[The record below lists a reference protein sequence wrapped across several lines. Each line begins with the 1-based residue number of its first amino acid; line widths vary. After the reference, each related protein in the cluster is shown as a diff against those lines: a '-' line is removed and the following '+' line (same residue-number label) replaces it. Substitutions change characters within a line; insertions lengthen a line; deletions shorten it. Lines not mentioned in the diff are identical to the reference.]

1 MPDRR
6 CETGPDR
13 IRRAI
18 ERDRGMGAP
27 EFPILVCGPECRGE
41 VPDAPMPPPPKLYR
55 GITADWLICPGCIR
69 FKFSPFHLLNRI
81 VGIFKLAREQGYTLK
96 LIPGTP
102 EENAPV
108 FDFEH
113 ERILRNAA

>member
-81 VGIFKLAREQGYTLK
+81 VGICDGRGWEL
-96 LIPGTP
+96 
-102 EENAPV
+102 
-108 FDFEH
+108 
-113 ERILRNAA
+113 